1 MTPDVT
7 PDALDS
13 RPPEH
18 PRESLGELPNPIGM
32 DGIEFVEYA
41 TARPQAFGQVLERL
55 GFRAIARHRSREV
68 ILFRQG
74 GMNVIV
80 NAHAGDAGAPPAAE
94 APRLSA
100 IALRVRNA
108 AHAWQYVQD
117 RGAWPVRGAVEVMEL
132 NIPAIHGVGD
142 TRLYFV
148 DRYRDF
154 SIYDVDFVPIPAI
167 DSQPPAL
174 GGLHF
179 FGVVQ
184 YVGLGRS
191 DDWLAFYA
199 DLLGMR
205 LLPPDTRFGI
215 LPKGYV
221 LQSACGQFF
230 LQLVEPEPDAIDT
243 DNGESL
249 HRLAFGAPD
258 VLEVVRVLSQRGVQF
273 VESPIL
279 HVERRGALTQPAMGG
294 ASFELVHHR
303 S

>member
-1 MTPDVT
+1 MTL
-7 PDALDS
+7 AAAGG

-18 PRESLGELPNPIGM
+18 SRETIGDMPNPLGM
-32 DGIEFVEYA
+32 DGIEFIEYA
-41 TARPQAFGQVLERL
+41 TTQPQAFGHVLESL

-74 GMNVIV
+74 GMNIVV
-80 NAHAGDAGAPPAAE
+80 NAHTEDEGGRPAVPQ

-108 AHAWQYVQD
+108 AYAYQYVQE
-117 RGAWPVRGAVEVMEL
+117 RGAWPVRSAVEVMEL

-167 DSQPPAL
+167 DSRPPTL

-184 YVGLGRS
+184 YVGMGRG

-205 LLPPDTRFGI
+205 LLPSDARLGI
-215 LPKGYV
+215 LPQGDV

-230 LQLVEPEPDAIDT
+230 LQLVEPEPDAIDV
-243 DNGESL
+243 DSQESL
-249 HRLAFGAPD
+249 HRLAFGTPD
-258 VLEVVRVLSQRGVQF
+258 VLETARVLSQRGVHF

-279 HVERRGALTQPAMGG
+279 HVEPRGALTQPLAGG
-294 ASFELVHHR
+294 VTFELVCHR
-303 S
+303 D